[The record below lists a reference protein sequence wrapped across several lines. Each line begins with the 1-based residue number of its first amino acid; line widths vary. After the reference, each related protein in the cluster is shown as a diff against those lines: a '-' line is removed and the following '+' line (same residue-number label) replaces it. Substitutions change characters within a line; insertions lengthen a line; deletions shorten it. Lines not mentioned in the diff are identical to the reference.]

1 MCRIGGPGGD
11 APLGDRIEAQICV
24 MELRRTA
31 ANIHAADRLPVGRGG
46 SRTLHRRLQNSV
58 RGRQSAACVR
68 GERIGFDTS
77 TRMAMNAVFAPD
89 RKQAD
94 ARKPQPFSDLSQGDD
109 PKSTGA
115 PDLKPFRIKFFGAA
129 NHGPPIVPEVE
140 IQALDASAASL
151 PRRMS
156 HCRPERSGY
165 ASSTAK
171 AARSLA
177 DRGVIVDGH
186 TQRGIYHRTRAG

>member
-11 APLGDRIEAQICV
+11 APSGDRIKAQICV
-24 MELRRTA
+24 MELRRAA

-94 ARKPQPFSDLSQGDD
+94 ARKPQPFSDLGQGDD

-140 IQALDASAASL
+140 IQALDASAAIVASANVTL
-151 PRRMS
+151 PPRTFGVTHPRQRR
-156 HCRPERSGY
+156 P
-165 ASSTAK
+165 
-171 AARSLA
+171 
-177 DRGVIVDGH
+177 RGL
-186 TQRGIYHRTRAG
+186 

>member
-1 MCRIGGPGGD
+1 
-11 APLGDRIEAQICV
+11 
-24 MELRRTA
+24 
-31 ANIHAADRLPVGRGG
+31 
-46 SRTLHRRLQNSV
+46 
-58 RGRQSAACVR
+58 
-68 GERIGFDTS
+68 
-77 TRMAMNAVFAPD
+77 MAMNAVFAPD

-94 ARKPQPFSDLSQGDD
+94 ARKPQPFSELSQCDD

-140 IQALDASAASL
+140 IQALDASPQSL

-156 HCRPERSGY
+156 HCRPNVRGY

-186 TQRGIYHRTRAG
+186 TQRGIYHRARDDLEY